1 MSNYRKSYSLAKVK
15 SRLRAEA
22 LKTEDEELAKL
33 FWSLYYD
40 ARNAEYEMDAL
51 VQDTKI
57 LRLVEIMV
65 QHGLLQFALDDLKAL
80 IDNRLSKADD
90 ETTDADTPESPYIK
104 RDLPKQKR
112 LFD

>member
-1 MSNYRKSYSLAKVK
+1 MSNSHKSYSLSKIK
-15 SRLRAEA
+15 GRLRAEA

-33 FWSLYYD
+33 FWSMYYD
-40 ARNAEYEMDAL
+40 VRNAEYEVDAL
-51 VQDTKI
+51 VKDTKI

-80 IDNRLSKADD
+80 LDKAAQED
-90 ETTDADTPESPYIK
+90 ETKPEADADTSSTYIK

-112 LFD
+112 LL

>member
-1 MSNYRKSYSLAKVK
+1 MSNSRKSYSLSKVK
-15 SRLRAEA
+15 GRLRAEA

-40 ARNAEYEMDAL
+40 VRNAEYEVDAL

-65 QHGLLQFALDDLKAL
+65 QHGLLLFALEELKAL
-80 IDNRLSKADD
+80 LDKPAQADNE
-90 ETTDADTPESPYIK
+90 ETDSDTHESTYIK
-104 RDLPKQKR
+104 RDLPQQKR
-112 LFD
+112 LF

>member
-15 SRLRAEA
+15 GRLRAEA

-33 FWSLYYD
+33 FWSMYYD
-40 ARNAEYEMDAL
+40 VRNAEYEVDAL

-65 QHGLLQFALDDLKAL
+65 QHGLLQFALEELKAL
-80 IDNRLSKADD
+80 LDNPTQEDD
-90 ETTDADTPESPYIK
+90 VESDADTSSTYLK

-112 LFD
+112 LL

>member
-1 MSNYRKSYSLAKVK
+1 MSNSRKSYSLTKVK
-15 SRLRAEA
+15 GRLRAEA

-33 FWSLYYD
+33 FWSMYYD
-40 ARNAEYEMDAL
+40 VRNAEYEVDAL

-65 QHGLLQFALDDLKAL
+65 QHGLLQFALDELKAL
-80 IDNRLSKADD
+80 LANPEQADD
-90 ETTDADTPESPYIK
+90 EQTDLDTSTYLK

-112 LFD
+112 LF

>member
-15 SRLRAEA
+15 NRLRAEA

-33 FWSLYYD
+33 FWSMYYD
-40 ARNAEYEMDAL
+40 VRNAEYEVDAL

-65 QHGLLQFALDDLKAL
+65 QHGLLQFALDELKAL
-80 IDNRLSKADD
+80 LANPEQADD
-90 ETTDADTPESPYIK
+90 TESDADTSTYLK
-104 RDLPKQKR
+104 RDLPQQKR
-112 LFD
+112 LF

>member
-1 MSNYRKSYSLAKVK
+1 MNNYRKSYSLAKVK
-15 SRLRAEA
+15 NRLRAEA

-33 FWSLYYD
+33 FWSMYYD
-40 ARNAEYEMDAL
+40 ARNAAYEMDAL

-65 QHGLLQFALDDLKAL
+65 QHGLLQFALDELKAL
-80 IDNRLSKADD
+80 LNKPEQAGDAESDA
-90 ETTDADTPESPYIK
+90 ETSTYLK

-112 LFD
+112 LFE

>member
-15 SRLRAEA
+15 NRLRAEA
-22 LKTEDEELAKL
+22 LKTDDEELAKL
-33 FWSLYYD
+33 FWSMYYD

-65 QHGLLQFALDDLKAL
+65 QHGLLQFALDELKAL
-80 IDNRLSKADD
+80 LNKPEQANDTESD
-90 ETTDADTPESPYIK
+90 EETSTYLK

-112 LFD
+112 LF

>member
-15 SRLRAEA
+15 NRLRAEA

-33 FWSLYYD
+33 LWSMYYD
-40 ARNAEYEMDAL
+40 VRNAEYEVDAL
-51 VQDTKI
+51 VQNTKI

-80 IDNRLSKADD
+80 LDKPEQGDD
-90 ETTDADTPESPYIK
+90 TESDEETSTYLK
-104 RDLPKQKR
+104 RDLPQQKR
-112 LFD
+112 LF

>member
-1 MSNYRKSYSLAKVK
+1 MSNSRKSYSLSKIK
-15 SRLRAEA
+15 GRLRAEA
-22 LKTEDEELAKL
+22 LRTEDEELAKL

-65 QHGLLQFALDDLKAL
+65 QHGLLQFALDELKAL
-80 IDNRLSKADD
+80 LDNHAPKADD
-90 ETTDADTPESPYIK
+90 EQSDSDTETSSTYIK

-112 LFD
+112 LF

>member
-1 MSNYRKSYSLAKVK
+1 MSNSRKSYSLSKIK
-15 SRLRAEA
+15 SRLRTEA

-80 IDNRLSKADD
+80 LDKAAQEEDT
-90 ETTDADTPESPYIK
+90 ETESDADISSTYIK

-112 LFD
+112 LF

>member
-1 MSNYRKSYSLAKVK
+1 MSNSRKSYSLAKVK
-15 SRLRAEA
+15 NRLRTEA

-33 FWSLYYD
+33 FWSMYYD
-40 ARNAEYEMDAL
+40 ARNAEYEVDAL

-65 QHGLLQFALDDLKAL
+65 QHGLVQFALDELKAL
-80 IDNRLSKADD
+80 LNKPEQADD
-90 ETTDADTPESPYIK
+90 TEADAETSTYLK

-112 LFD
+112 LF